1 MEGWAKM
8 LRVERDVAKYKW
20 EMDKWNET
28 YNDDGSVK
36 SEIDPEKTLLGNVIE
51 GLEYGYET
59 LENYFAP
66 ATKFRNDNRLHEPVL
81 YDIVHTKTF
90 LIEISQIKSSIEWK
104 WWARLFS
111 MWKS

>member
-81 YDIVHTKTF
+81 YDIVHTKT
-90 LIEISQIKSSIEWK
+90 EEWEREPT
-104 WWARLFS
+104 W
-111 MWKS
+111 